1 MRLSAGRPASQ
12 VDRVVIPEVLIGEI
26 IRYALRTCLLHQPA
40 RMRRFFSNL
49 FCYRSC
55 YATRVICHNSCFSEL
70 SAKGS

>member
-40 RMRRFFSNL
+40 RMRRFFFEPILLSL
-49 FCYRSC
+49 LLR
-55 YATRVICHNSCFSEL
+55 NSCNLPQFIF
-70 SAKGS
+70 

>member
-40 RMRRFFSNL
+40 RMRRFFFEPILLSL
-49 FCYRSC
+49 LLR
-55 YATRVICHNSCFSEL
+55 NSCNLPQFMF
-70 SAKGS
+70 